1 MDEFSNGVMS
11 ILNGFFQA
19 VSSLA
24 SPVGL
29 CVGVSAVCLL
39 WLALIELHELDKMG
53 TKPVVK
59 QH

>member
-1 MDEFSNGVMS
+1 MDRFSNGVMS
-11 ILNGFFQA
+11 IINGAFRA
-19 VSSLA
+19 VSELT

-39 WLALIELHELDKMG
+39 WLSLIELHELDRMG
-53 TKPVVK
+53 TKPSVQ

>member
-1 MDEFSNGVMS
+1 MDRFSNGVMS
-11 ILNGFFQA
+11 ILNGAVQA

-24 SPVGL
+24 SPVGI

-39 WLALIELHELDKMG
+39 WLSLIELHELDRMG
-53 TKPVVK
+53 TKPSVK